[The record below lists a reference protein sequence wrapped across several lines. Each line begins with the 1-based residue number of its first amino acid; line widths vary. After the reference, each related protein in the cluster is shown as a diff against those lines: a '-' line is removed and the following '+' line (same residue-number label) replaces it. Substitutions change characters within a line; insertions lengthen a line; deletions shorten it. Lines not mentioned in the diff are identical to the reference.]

1 MKSKFKCAA
10 LLLAA
15 VLLMGSL
22 SGCVMMGVTISVGKD
37 GPESFSYSGLV
48 LEEFIT
54 EKCHSTPQE
63 YFKDQIAAG
72 NTLIS
77 DSYKGHKYWGFET
90 EVVGYGGSDEVLEA
104 LNETG
109 AIKADIVKK
118 GREYSLKLTVTVDT
132 ASINVSGADPSEY
145 EEYEELALCRL
156 KLSCPYGWYDPSD
169 PDIKFDKGKVGGKN
183 IVVTLPCK
191 SESYTYT
198 IYGLYRKP
206 APVIYDLFFDIDEP
220 EIGAEPGELR
230 DLTAGDGGD
239 EEFSVMPCSVYWLR
253 SRSPSTSLDGWEEIA
268 GWSYEYSGE
277 GYSKLPVFEGPTPVF
292 EEGYY
297 YAVRMTV
304 RSDIWDYEFTF
315 GEGVTA
321 EVNGRRTDQMAI
333 PLYEDERTANVF
345 HCFGKLIETKPLKK
359 IDIEVDPP
367 AAGAEIKAPESILA
381 DGGKTGVKIG
391 RCEWLVC
398 ANESVAWDIMAWDP
412 LESGGVFEEGKSYAL
427 YIGIDAQSPYV
438 FDPDLTEAYING
450 EKTNQKAMEL
460 ASGTDRADVFHDFG
474 KLENA
479 AGKPVSKVE
488 IELEAPKAGEK
499 PASPGAVYGDG
510 SENAVAVKGGVWLR
524 CSADSADLEDWTPMG
539 KDEKFED
546 GKYYAYSG
554 VISPGSGYAVSGKT
568 RAYINGNPTNQTAA
582 ELFENGV
589 MTVFHSFGKLGA
601 TVGKAGTPFVDVPKG
616 AYYEGAVDWAYN
628 AEPQITDGNGKDK
641 FMPEQTCTRGQVVT
655 FLWRAV
661 GCPEP
666 KTKKNSFGDVSENDY
681 FYKPV
686 LWAVEKGITEGT
698 SPTAFSPAKTCTN
711 AHILTFLYRA
721 VGAGKDGWY
730 EEALNWADNSEII
743 LGSFEGTNDV
753 KSDCPRKN
761 VVYYLYRFAFMDA
774 E

>member
-1 MKSKFKCAA
+1 MKSKFKRAA

-22 SGCVMMGVTISVGKD
+22 SGCMMMGVTISVGKD
-37 GPESFSYSGLV
+37 GPESFSYSSLV

-63 YFKDQIAAG
+63 YFKDQIAEG
-72 NTLIS
+72 NKLIG
-77 DSYKGHKYWGFET
+77 DNYKGHKYWGFET

-104 LNETG
+104 LNETD

-118 GREYSLKLTVTVDT
+118 GREYSLKLTVTVDP
-132 ASINVSGADPSEY
+132 ASINVSGTDPSEY
-145 EEYEELALCRL
+145 EEYEELAICRL

-169 PDIKFDKGKVGGKN
+169 PDIEFDKGKVGDKN

-220 EIGAEPGELR
+220 EIGSEPGEPR

-253 SRSPSTSLDGWEEIA
+253 SKSPNTSLDGWEEIA

-277 GYSKLPVFEGPTPVF
+277 GYSKLPVFEGPAAVF
-292 EEGYY
+292 EPGYY
-297 YAVRMTV
+297 YAVLMTV
-304 RSDIWDYEFTF
+304 KSDIWDYEFTF

-321 EVNGRRTDQMAI
+321 EVNGRRTDQTAI
-333 PLYEDERTANVF
+333 PLYEDEHTANVF
-345 HCFGKLIETKPLKK
+345 HCFGKLEEKKLLKK

-367 AAGAEIKAPESILA
+367 AVGAEIKAPESILV
-381 DGGKTGVKIG
+381 DGGKTGIKIG
-391 RCEWLVC
+391 RNAWMVC
-398 ANESVAWDIMAWDP
+398 AHESAAWDIMAWDP

-427 YIGIDAQSPYV
+427 HIGIDAQNPYV

-460 ASGTDRADVFHDFG
+460 ASGTNRADVFHDFG

-479 AGKPVSKVE
+479 PGKPVSKVE

-499 PASPGAVYGDG
+499 PACPNAVYGDG
-510 SENAVAVKGGVWLR
+510 SENSVVVKKDAWLR
-524 CSADSADLEDWTPMG
+524 CPVDSTDPEDWTVMG
-539 KDEKFED
+539 ASERFET
-546 GKYYAYSG
+546 GKYYAYSAT
-554 VISPGSGYAVSGKT
+554 ILPGSGYAVSGKT
-568 RAYINGNPTNQTAA
+568 RAYINDSLTNQTAM
-582 ELFENGV
+582 ELFQSGD
-589 MTVFHSFGKLGA
+589 MTVFHSFGKLGG
-601 TVGKAGTPFVDVPKG
+601 TVEKTETPFTDVPKG
-616 AYYEGAVDWAYN
+616 AYYEEAVAWAFN
-628 AEPQITDGNGKDK
+628 NEPQITDGNGKDK
-641 FMPEQTCTRGQVVT
+641 FMPEQFCTRGQVVT
-655 FLWRAV
+655 FLWRAA

-666 KTKKNSFGDVSENDY
+666 KTSKNPFADVKESDW

-686 LWAVEKGITEGT
+686 LWAIEKGITDGT
-698 SPTAFSPAKTCTN
+698 SATTFSPAVTCKN
-711 AHILTFLYRA
+711 SHILTFIYRA
-721 VGAGKDGWY
+721 AGEKDSTGGQWWEEPLSWAGERNILNNTGVGKANISG
-730 EEALNWADNSEII
+730 
-743 LGSFEGTNDV
+743 
-753 KSDCPRKN
+753 DCPRKN
-761 VVYYLYRFAFMDA
+761 VVQFLYLLMD
-774 E
+774 